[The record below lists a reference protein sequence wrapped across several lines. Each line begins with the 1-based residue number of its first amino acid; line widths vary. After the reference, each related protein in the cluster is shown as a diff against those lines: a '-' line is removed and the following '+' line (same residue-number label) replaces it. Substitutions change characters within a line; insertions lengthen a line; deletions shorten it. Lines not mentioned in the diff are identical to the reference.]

1 MNNLK
6 YITPQ
11 FFHYWL
17 NDCPVKWERIGD
29 DITTVSYKF
38 FLPLEGESNNN
49 SGKVYP
55 QVDNIPE
62 QVYQDWLYNKEAN
75 NK

>member
-1 MNNLK
+1 MKQLK

-38 FLPLEGESNNN
+38 YLPLEGESNNN
-49 SGKVYP
+49 SEVIWY
-55 QVDNIPE
+55 D
-62 QVYQDWLYNKEAN
+62 
-75 NK
+75 

>member
-1 MNNLK
+1 MKQLK

-17 NDCPVKWERIGD
+17 NDCPVKWERIDD

-38 FLPLEGESNNN
+38 YLPIEED
-49 SGKVYP
+49 KVWTLQPKIYRLFFI
-55 QVDNIPE
+55 V
-62 QVYQDWLYNKEAN
+62 
-75 NK
+75 

>member
-1 MNNLK
+1 MNSLK

-17 NDCPVKWERIGD
+17 NDCPVKWERIED

-38 FLPLEGESNNN
+38 YLPIEEA
-49 SGKVYP
+49 KV
-55 QVDNIPE
+55 
-62 QVYQDWLYNKEAN
+62 WLTHHKLLPTI
-75 NK
+75 

>member
-1 MNNLK
+1 MNKLK

-29 DITTVSYKF
+29 DITTVSIKF
-38 FLPLEGESNNN
+38 FLPIEEEIDN
-49 SGKVYP
+49 SSDKVYP
-55 QVDNIPE
+55 QVDNVPE

>member
-1 MNNLK
+1 MNKLK

-55 QVDNIPE
+55 QVDNIPV

-75 NK
+75 

>member
-17 NDCPVKWERIGD
+17 NDCPVKWERIED

-38 FLPLEGESNNN
+38 FLPLEGESINN
-49 SGKVYP
+49 
-55 QVDNIPE
+55 Q
-62 QVYQDWLYNKEAN
+62 EAN

>member
-1 MNNLK
+1 MNKLK

-17 NDCPVKWERIGD
+17 NDCPVRWERIGD

-38 FLPLEGESNNN
+38 FLPLEGESINN
-49 SGKVYP
+49 SNNSKDYDEYVRSKVWRP
-55 QVDNIPE
+55 FTTD
-62 QVYQDWLYNKEAN
+62 KEAN
-75 NK
+75 